1 MAPDAAETGGAVD
14 AAHTAGVVVTLDEQ
28 LYFVPAEVA
37 GRIVQRPVVTRVPG
51 THIGM
56 ALIGGRVVTVI
67 HVGPRRDELLL
78 CEVEGELL
86 ALSGLSVCGS
96 GFYPRE
102 GDQVRVDDQLV
113 PAFNVKGA
121 LLEAELELWTQQRGT
136 RNLRS

>member
-1 MAPDAAETGGAVD
+1 MAPDAAETGRAGA
-14 AAHTAGVVVTLDEQ
+14 AAHTAGVVVSLDEK
-28 LYFVPAEVA
+28 LYFVPAEMA
-37 GRIVQRPVVTRVPG
+37 GSIVQRPVVTRVPG

-67 HVGPRRDELLL
+67 DVGPRREELLL
-78 CEVEGELL
+78 CEVEGEPL

-96 GFYPRE
+96 GFYSLE

-113 PAFNVKGA
+113 PGFDVKAA
-121 LLEAELELWTQQRGT
+121 LLEAELELWAQRRGT